1 MLSDDGVDV
10 SRALPVP
17 PGGEASVV
25 LGPYRLTA
33 LEVRPETT
41 TAGPIPQSDYAATV
55 VLGLLSPP
63 PPGSS
68 GVQGVV
74 SLGPLCPVQRVGLPC
89 PDRPFEA
96 TFVLEER
103 AGRRGRARRR
113 GPGRPL
119 PHRLT
124 ARPLHPRP
132 AAGDGQP
139 AAVRRPARGRDRV
152 ARLDDARRHLRQRDP
167 LAARFDSAVNR
178 RVQPVSCAPRRERR
192 AGGGRAEIVTDPDS
206 LTAADLEEM
215 FEKVS
220 NWGRWGPEDERG
232 ALNLITDE
240 QRAAAAALVTEGVAV
255 SCALELPKTP
265 APDNPTP
272 VRHTMIA
279 AGDVGGLASLD
290 YFAIGPH
297 GFATTHLDALCHV
310 FHNGKMYNGF
320 DQSEVTS
327 SGARRNSIMAGKDG
341 IVSRGVLLDIAAL
354 EEVPYLDLDRRIG
367 VSELEAAEEREGV
380 RVSEGDILLVGTG
393 RDARRDEHGPWS
405 PMDEGLAGLAP
416 ECIPWTHERGVA
428 VIGCDGITDASPS
441 KTSGWRLPYHEIAI
455 VSMGVHLIDNMQL
468 GRLAAACAERGR
480 WEFLLTVA
488 PLRLDQGT
496 ASPVNPIAM
505 F

>member
-1 MLSDDGVDV
+1 M
-10 SRALPVP
+10 
-17 PGGEASVV
+17 
-25 LGPYRLTA
+25 
-33 LEVRPETT
+33 
-41 TAGPIPQSDYAATV
+41 
-55 VLGLLSPP
+55 
-63 PPGSS
+63 
-68 GVQGVV
+68 
-74 SLGPLCPVQRVGLPC
+74 
-89 PDRPFEA
+89 
-96 TFVLEER
+96 
-103 AGRRGRARRR
+103 
-113 GPGRPL
+113 
-119 PHRLT
+119 
-124 ARPLHPRP
+124 
-132 AAGDGQP
+132 
-139 AAVRRPARGRDRV
+139 
-152 ARLDDARRHLRQRDP
+152 
-167 LAARFDSAVNR
+167 
-178 RVQPVSCAPRRERR
+178 
-192 AGGGRAEIVTDPDS
+192 TDPDS

-279 AGDVGGLASLD
+279 AGDVGGFASAD
-290 YFAIGPH
+290 YFAMGPH